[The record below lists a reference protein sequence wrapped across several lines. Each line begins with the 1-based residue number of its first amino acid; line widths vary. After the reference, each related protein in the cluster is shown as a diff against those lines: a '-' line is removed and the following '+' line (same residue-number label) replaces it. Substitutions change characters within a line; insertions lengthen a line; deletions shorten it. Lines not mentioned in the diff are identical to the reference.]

1 MTNCSD
7 LEKKHKKLLEFF
19 SKSFFEVYNQMD
31 KEVQSTLLEFAPNFF
46 HRWYVSALIPETNLS
61 PCVAFRIDFS
71 KKFSKEN
78 VYAYKMTLD
87 RTQKDMPK
95 FQYKLLEYS
104 LQQHPFIED
113 LKIILDYCEPDCEM
127 TEDGNFLKKD
137 ENNLLQ
143 KISRSEIEY
152 LHYLTQ
158 LLHTMEFLKPLP
170 SIHTIRVQTDESAK
184 WVLKKETKQILD
196 YIIHFVINMAC
207 YEITEAIGAEQGCF
221 HYDMFYSFLQNNM
234 DTEDI
239 FIKLYECIDIDISQI
254 WEAPS
259 LEDFSEEQSAIA
271 SSFFYM
277 GILLDKWFLTP
288 LGDFL
293 QIIQP
298 TYYLPFY
305 FIPVFNRISNLI
317 VAKCSLQTELYS
329 PCSVYDLTPIG
340 EIVLGKKGKKQ
351 PLPVHI
357 DFYQIIDA
365 IIQHSELNLFERTI
379 QQQGINISTLV
390 CPIKV
395 TIVKHP
401 DYWKII
407 EVLDTSSLYE
417 ICSEIC
423 SIFDLADVFTYSITA
438 QNKNSFPLFQ
448 GSPLKHKNQEPSP
461 FLPSSFSAGD
471 VLYFTP
477 DKDKNRQL
485 KLEFLPK
492 QKQIPFIL
500 YPRLRKQSSIMKVNP
515 FDID

>member
-221 HYDMFYSFLQNNM
+221 HYDMFYSFLQ
-234 DTEDI
+234 
-239 FIKLYECIDIDISQI
+239 
-254 WEAPS
+254 
-259 LEDFSEEQSAIA
+259 
-271 SSFFYM
+271 
-277 GILLDKWFLTP
+277 
-288 LGDFL
+288 
-293 QIIQP
+293 IIQP
-298 TYYLPFY
+298 TYFLPFY